1 MRIAANKNLI
11 LNSFSYIAALLIRK
25 KPQSFKAGGKTTAK
39 NTDKLLLDST

>member
-25 KPQSFKAGGKTTAK
+25 KASKFKAGGKTTAK